1 MTKNQL
7 EISAKIA
14 KKLSHFCADTFV
26 LYVKTLNFHWNM
38 RGPEFFLYHRLLE
51 EQYKN
56 LAEATDDLAERIRML
71 GHFAPSSMQEFLQLA
86 HLKESHPKL
95 SQEEMVQELVSDHA
109 TLEAS
114 LQKLIAF
121 VDENLDQGS
130 SDLLAERIRF
140 HSKSGWLLRSHLEN

>member
-1 MTKNQL
+1 MAKKLTD
-7 EISAKIA
+7 IPGKIA

-38 RGPEFFLYHRLLE
+38 RGPNFFAFHRLLE

-71 GHFAPSSMQEFLQLA
+71 GYFAPSSCKEFLELT
-86 HLKESHPKL
+86 HLKESHSKL
-95 SQEEMVQELVSDHA
+95 SQEEMVLELAADHA
-109 TLEAS
+109 TLETD
-114 LQKLIAF
+114 LQKLISF
-121 VDENLDQGS
+121 TDENLDQGS

-140 HSKSGWLLRSHLEN
+140 HSKSSWLLRTHLEK